1 MNKAKRRD
9 WDTKTSLQLIDEFRL
24 QEVLWNPT
32 NQYYFSKNKKH
43 DAWCHLAKQFDT
55 DIEEVKLKI
64 QSIQG
69 SYPREKAKMKKSL
82 GTGKGNI
89 LHLHNIEDL
98 VHTCYKSHN

>member
-43 DAWCHLAKQFDT
+43 DAWCHLANN
-55 DIEEVKLKI
+55 L
-64 QSIQG
+64 
-69 SYPREKAKMKKSL
+69 
-82 GTGKGNI
+82 I
-89 LHLHNIEDL
+89 LI
-98 VHTCYKSHN
+98 